1 MIICYFNNLFELI
14 VSLIA
19 MEEAFSLTGVDTS
32 FPTQNK
38 KTFMYE
44 LIRSL
49 TPGDFLIIKTGFELY
64 EKETVNVSQFV
75 AILMD
80 ILHKNQNWSN
90 MSTEV
95 ITLIELFSYIDY
107 QKYILLYKAKK
118 K

>member
-1 MIICYFNNLFELI
+1 
-14 VSLIA
+14 
-19 MEEAFSLTGVDTS
+19 
-32 FPTQNK
+32 
-38 KTFMYE
+38 MYE

-49 TPGDFLIIKTGFELY
+49 TPGDFLVIKSGFELY

-90 MSTEV
+90 MNIEI

-107 QKYILLYKAKK
+107 QKYISLYKAKK
-118 K
+118 KSSLKTLRVLLLKMKEYLQKNKI